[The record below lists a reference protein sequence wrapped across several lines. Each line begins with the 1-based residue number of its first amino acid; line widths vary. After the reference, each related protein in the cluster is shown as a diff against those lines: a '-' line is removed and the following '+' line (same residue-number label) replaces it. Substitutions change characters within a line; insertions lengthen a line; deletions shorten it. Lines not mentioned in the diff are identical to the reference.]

1 MGKSGWRDFECPV
14 VKETVRIRLTRRP
27 SFDRPPPY
35 STQCD
40 QIECQYVEQ
49 NEPPCPLNV
58 GMFAEAIREIEE
70 RRRQASSQ

>member
-1 MGKSGWRDFECPV
+1 
-14 VKETVRIRLTRRP
+14 
-27 SFDRPPPY
+27 
-35 STQCD
+35 
-40 QIECQYVEQ
+40 VEQ